1 MSSSNAA
8 KDGSSGPTPMLRV
21 MRLQQPELHN
31 FSQSNALCLPDSL
44 VVNIGE
50 VFTAYLGVLNG
61 SKLPIRKLKVVSQ
74 LQTPTTRHSL
84 PDLEHSQLEGLSRVD
99 HIISQ
104 HITEQ
109 GQHILRV
116 EVHYENQTF
125 RKFYRFQVKRPITV
139 TTRTIRRGEN
149 RCLVQATVQVHDATL
164 LIPQVQLVTKEGLV
178 SERVHPIN
186 PGTTALELFDSVD
199 TYHDGD
205 EIKYLFQV
213 SVAPDD
219 DDNQLR
225 GIAGGDTLGT
235 ISILWRKAMG
245 ESGTVYSAD
254 IVVPSSLPKI
264 MHQSGYSVD
273 AAAAP
278 PGTVLP
284 LPVTVE
290 PIDPPSKLFLF
301 EPRELQ
307 FLIVNHSSQ
316 SRHLQVQFRNSHV
329 CGPTFVNL
337 GQVVQ
342 ANGGSQL
349 TKISIL
355 AKVGGLIRFDG
366 CVVVDLVNHSEWV
379 QPTLFCCFVQA
390 TEAPT
395 AVVDDTTLSLTA

>member
-8 KDGSSGPTPMLRV
+8 KEGSSGPTPMLRV

-61 SKLPIRKLKVVSQ
+61 SNLPIRKLKVVSQ

-84 PDLEHSQLEGLSRVD
+84 PDLEHAQLEGHSRVD

-116 EVHYENQTF
+116 GVHYENQTF
-125 RKFYRFQVKRPITV
+125 RKFYRFQVKRPIAIS
-139 TTRTIRRGEN
+139 TRTLRKGESH
-149 RCLVQATVQVHDATL
+149 CFVEATIQVHDATL
-164 LIPQVQLVTKEGLV
+164 LIPQVQLIAKEGLM
-178 SERVHPIN
+178 SERVN
-186 PGTTALELFDSVD
+186 PKATGRTAVELLDSVD
-199 TYHDGD
+199 TFHDGD

-213 SVAPDD
+213 SVRPDQ
-219 DDNQLR
+219 QLR
-225 GIAGGDTLGT
+225 GIAGGDSLGN

-245 ESGTVYSAD
+245 ESGTVYSED
-254 IVVPSSLPKI
+254 IVVPQTLPKI

-273 AAAAP
+273 AAAAS
-278 PGTVLP
+278 PGTILP

-290 PIDPPSKLFLF
+290 PIDPPNKLFLL

-307 FLIVNHSSQ
+307 FLIVNHSAKPL
-316 SRHLQVQFRNSHV
+316 HLQVQFRNGHV
-329 CGPTFVNL
+329 CGSSFVNVGEL
-337 GQVVQ
+337 Q
-342 ANGGSQL
+342 AHGGSQL
-349 TKISIL
+349 VKVSIL
-355 AKVGGLIRFDG
+355 AKQGGLIKFDG
-366 CVVVDLVNHSEWV
+366 CVVVDLVNHSEWM
-379 QPTLFCCFVQA
+379 QPTLFCCFVEGC
-390 TEAPT
+390 EAPT
-395 AVVDDTTLSLTA
+395 VTNVDDTTLSLTA